1 MAYSSYSGNNSP
13 ANSKVT
19 IDSDEDQGLPIDNFD
34 KEETQFDTQGDIV
47 SISSTIITDTP
58 RERNSSGEIKFR
70 REIYSPAAFKQQVD
84 TNFSE
89 LNNTSEI
96 DVSTFFRQYSRLFY
110 DIPRQGDDSH
120 ETLIRESS
128 AFFTNY
134 EDARDAQIDVLEA
147 QISDLTQQLALLNAE
162 NLGLQNANDV
172 TTITYGS
179 DLDDVILTWN
189 APLAQNGLEARIGQL
204 SRNSNQVE
212 NLTGTPLE
220 TNVNFNNE
228 RPELIRDARQAFE
241 KGGSQGI
248 RANENQRKLSE
259 WKADFERR
267 SSGRRKRDLNNIL
280 NAIYQLILKD
290 INEG

>member
-84 TNFSE
+84 TSFSE

-110 DIPRQGDDSH
+110 DIPRQGGYMVWVSM
-120 ETLIRESS
+120 EKKFNSPSSLAVNSWEPERLIKKP
-128 AFFTNY
+128 
-134 EDARDAQIDVLEA
+134 
-147 QISDLTQQLALLNAE
+147 LL
-162 NLGLQNANDV
+162 
-172 TTITYGS
+172 
-179 DLDDVILTWN
+179 VI
-189 APLAQNGLEARIGQL
+189 
-204 SRNSNQVE
+204 
-212 NLTGTPLE
+212 
-220 TNVNFNNE
+220 
-228 RPELIRDARQAFE
+228 PE
-241 KGGSQGI
+241 G
-248 RANENQRKLSE
+248 
-259 WKADFERR
+259 
-267 SSGRRKRDLNNIL
+267 
-280 NAIYQLILKD
+280 
-290 INEG
+290 